1 MLCAFVTPNTPP
13 FDVVFNR
20 LAAKVTGGNYCHVE
34 VAFDDVTLGQLRQ
47 LRKQIPDGMKLSSE
61 LKRVAATLNAVL
73 SAFPP
78 ETADK
83 HTVCLA
89 FHALNGSPL
98 GYRIL
103 SKHNSDVLYRPYSE
117 DWRVYRLANAPPC
130 AVQANLV
137 WCMSKVGLPYDTVGA
152 LTSPWRGSEAHGDAP
167 DPEKWF
173 CSNHA
178 LRFLQ
183 HMNLC
188 SDLSLWGTTPNVLES
203 ELKKYIPASSKL
215 LSDDHG
221 PGGSANLD
229 LDKDHWDLVA
239 SVAPY
244 IVRAELRLLS

>member
-20 LAAKVTGGNYCHVE
+20 LAAKITGGDYCHVE
-34 VAFDDVTLGQLRQ
+34 VAFDNVPLGQLRK
-47 LRKQIPDGMKLSSE
+47 LRQQIPDGTQLSSE
-61 LKRVAATLNAVL
+61 MQRVAATLNTVL
-73 SAFPP
+73 SSFPP
-78 ETADK
+78 ETADQ
-83 HTVCLA
+83 HIVCLA

-103 SKHNSDVLYRPYSE
+103 SKHSSDVFYRPYSPA
-117 DWRVYRLANAPPC
+117 WRVYKLEDAPPC

-152 LTSPWRGSEAHGDAP
+152 LTSPWRGSDAHGDAP

-188 SDLSLWGTTPNVLES
+188 SDLSMWGTTPNVLEK
-203 ELKKYIPASSKL
+203 ELQKYIPASSEL
-215 LSDDHG
+215 LNGDHG
-221 PGGSANLD
+221 PGGSALLELD
-229 LDKDHWDLVA
+229 DEHWKLVA

-244 IVRAELRLLS
+244 IVRADLKLLA